1 MSEAKTLSKYIL
13 LFQRPLVLEKAKRW
27 PLLICYFPVHY
38 SSVSLLVE
46 EKMGTSFQVQSM

>member
-1 MSEAKTLSKYIL
+1 VSEAKTLSKYIL